1 MAKFAIAQVQ
11 KVVFTCEDGKQFE
24 DAAQAEAHQ
33 FGLENGAKLDAGV
46 EAYLNKFGYKN
57 RSRMQKSTIA
67 REFYSF
73 FLSWDGEAIARTV
86 MDDEIIAVVKEG
98 EVVSADDV
106 EAADVEVAEV
116 VEVATTEAVAA
127 EVDEDL
133 F

>member
-1 MAKFAIAQVQ
+1 MSKFQIAQAQ

-46 EAYLNKFGYKN
+46 ESYLNKFGYKN
-57 RSRMQKSTIA
+57 RSRMQKATIA

-73 FLSWDGEAIARTV
+73 FLGWDGAAIERTI
-86 MDDEIIAVVKEG
+86 MDDEIVPVVKADD
-98 EVVSADDV
+98 VVSADDV
-106 EAADVEVAEV
+106 EAAV
-116 VEVATTEAVAA
+116 VEVEGTVDGTEEVAST
-127 EVDEDL
+127 EEDL